1 MGSQSSFKSLSFLS
15 AVGGQNTEIHGE
27 LKILP
32 GFPFRVCSISTGLSD
47 LLGFK
52 PQELRTLRSL
62 FGPRTK
68 VEAFDLIF
76 QDFIDDRRCE
86 RQIVLY
92 CKDGKEIEFGFEGL
106 SMETFDGVT
115 SCCLSA
121 KLLFQAAEHST
132 PWKLV
137 TDFVNDE
144 QQVISPGPAISPC
157 PDAFNK
163 LEQKDSAPILLSTNY
178 LDFAAIVHLN
188 AIRRSRRQNFI

>member
-132 PWKLV
+132 PLESV
-137 TDFVNDE
+137 TDFVNYE
-144 QQVISPGPAISPC
+144 HQVISSGPPC
-157 PDAFNK
+157 PDSFV
-163 LEQKDSAPILLSTNY
+163 KDSAPVLFSSNY

-188 AIRRSRRQNFI
+188 AIRRSRKQNFI